1 MRVLFGPIGASVRQV
16 VLPAKGS
23 AEINRSF
30 SDAEDYEAGLARRTA
45 KKKLFREGKGDGL
58 NNKKAKG

>member
-23 AEINRSF
+23 AEINQSF

-45 KKKLFREGKGDGL
+45 KKKLFERGKGTD
-58 NNKKAKG
+58 